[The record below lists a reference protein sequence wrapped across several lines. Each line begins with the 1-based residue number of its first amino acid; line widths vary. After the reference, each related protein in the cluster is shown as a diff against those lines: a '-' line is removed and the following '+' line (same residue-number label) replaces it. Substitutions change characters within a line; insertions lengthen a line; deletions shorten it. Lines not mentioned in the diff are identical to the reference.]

1 MPAGHANRSA
11 RTSGGS
17 AFVAAGSPATVRVV
31 VAEPASS
38 FRSRIGGILAR
49 DAGFDVAAVGS
60 SEGLVRAC
68 AFHPPDVALV
78 AMNLPSD
85 GGIAT
90 TGRLREVAPSVRIM
104 MWIDASDGEAAV
116 ASLAAGARGVLTRDV
131 TPAALVRCVKQVAA
145 GHTSLPRHLVGQVID
160 ELQNDHRRSRA
171 QHCVSVLTRREREVL
186 ALVGDGCPNRVIAE
200 RLGISEFTVKRH
212 VHNVLDKLAV
222 PSRAAAASIYGSA
235 RLTLGDS
242 GRRAGHGSAPNGSF
256 VVD

>member
-1 MPAGHANRSA
+1 MPAGHATRSA

-17 AFVAAGSPATVRVV
+17 ALAAAWLATVRVV

-49 DAGFDVAAVGS
+49 EAGFEVAAVGS

-85 GGIAT
+85 GGVAT

-104 MWIDASDGEAAV
+104 VWIDASDGDAAV
-116 ASLAAGARGVLTRDV
+116 ASLGAGARGVLTRDV

-145 GHTSLPRHLVGQVID
+145 GQTALPRHLVGQVID
-160 ELQNDHRRSRA
+160 ELQNDHLRTRA
-171 QHCVSVLTRREREVL
+171 QHYVSVLTKREREVL

-200 RLGISEFTVKRH
+200 RLEISEFTVKRH

-235 RLTLGDS
+235 RLTLDDS
-242 GRRAGHGSAPNGSF
+242 GRRAGHRRAPVGG
-256 VVD
+256 